1 MDFSDVDRPLPDSQD
16 DFQRPE
22 GTLEVEAIRGLQDVT
37 VDSVRRAATSELLG
51 VASPVRSN
59 LFGRIDEWGQEKIV
73 KPLQQIFAGL
83 KPPGWELVAEAF
95 EDGQTALKNRLDL
108 LDGVRG
114 YCQAY
119 MSRNVNGEWGTNNTR
134 MLPFDAPLGPSKGA
148 HVDASKGGIVMD
160 EAGLWTISL
169 MCTARWTSYTSSW
182 LDTDSV
188 RVTLRVH
195 RPDGSVYSQKMLQYL
210 AGKSAVSP
218 TVSVPVLVDE
228 PGFYVT
234 VEAYSSRWRW
244 WDGGTRYSALAVVKH
259 DNRVINPGADTV
271 PDESR

>member
-1 MDFSDVDRPLPDSQD
+1 MTAPDG
-16 DFQRPE
+16 FAPE
-22 GTLEVEAIRGLQDVT
+22 GAYTPASLPSMQSLTEEKIRAKLRKPVDDAMGKMAAGLRDGLVQGFADALRGVVRAPLFQDVA
-37 VDSVRRAATSELLG
+37 D
-51 VASPVRSN
+51 
-59 LFGRIDEWGQEKIV
+59 
-73 KPLQQIFAGL
+73 
-83 KPPGWELVAEAF
+83 AF
-95 EDGQTALKNRLDL
+95 DDGQAALVDRLDL

-134 MLPFDAPLGPSKGA
+134 QLPFDAPLGPSKGA
-148 HVDASKGGIVMD
+148 HVDAAKGGIVMD

-169 MCTARWTSYTSSW
+169 MCTARQTSYTASW

-195 RPDGSVYSQKMLQYL
+195 RPDGSVYSQKLLQFL
-210 AGKSAVSP
+210 AGKSAVTP
-218 TVSVPVLVDE
+218 TVSVPVTVDQ
-228 PGFYVT
+228 PGYYVT
-234 VEAYSSRWRW
+234 AEGYSSRWRW

-259 DNRVINPGADTV
+259 DDRVINPGADTV

>member
-1 MDFSDVDRPLPDSQD
+1 MTDDYAIPDGTMTPADLAARIRPHD
-16 DFQRPE
+16 
-22 GTLEVEAIRGLQDVT
+22 LESGRAWARGDLQGALEKLQAGVRDGLLAGIADALRGVVRAPLFQDVA
-37 VDSVRRAATSELLG
+37 D
-51 VASPVRSN
+51 
-59 LFGRIDEWGQEKIV
+59 
-73 KPLQQIFAGL
+73 
-83 KPPGWELVAEAF
+83 AF
-95 EDGQTALKNRLDL
+95 EDGQAALRDRLDL

-134 MLPFDAPLGPSKGA
+134 LLPFDVPLGPSKGA
-148 HVDASKGGIVMD
+148 HVDATRGGIVMD
-160 EAGLWTISL
+160 EVGLWTISL
-169 MCTARWTSYTSSW
+169 MCTARQTSYTSSW

-195 RPDGSVYSQKMLQYL
+195 RPDGSVYSQKLLQYL
-210 AGKSAVSP
+210 AGKSAVTP
-218 TVSVPVLVDE
+218 TVSVPVTVDQ
-228 PGFYVT
+228 PGYYVT

-259 DNRVINPGADTV
+259 DDRTINPGADTV

>member
-1 MDFSDVDRPLPDSQD
+1 MTAPDG
-16 DFQRPE
+16 FTPE
-22 GTLEVEAIRGLQDVT
+22 GAYTAASLPELQSLTEEKIRAKLRKPVDDAMGKMASGLRDGLVQGIADALRGVVRAPLFQDVA
-37 VDSVRRAATSELLG
+37 D
-51 VASPVRSN
+51 
-59 LFGRIDEWGQEKIV
+59 
-73 KPLQQIFAGL
+73 
-83 KPPGWELVAEAF
+83 AF
-95 EDGQTALKNRLDL
+95 DDGQAALVGRLDL

-134 MLPFDAPLGPSKGA
+134 LLPFDAPLGPSRGA
-148 HVDASKGGIVMD
+148 HVDATRGGIVMD

-169 MCTARWTSYTSSW
+169 MCTARQTSYTSSW

-195 RPDGSVYSQKMLQYL
+195 RPDGSVYSQKLLQYL
-210 AGKSAVSP
+210 AGKSAVTP
-218 TVSVPVLVDE
+218 TVSVPVTVDQ
-228 PGFYVT
+228 PGYYVT
-234 VEAYSSRWRW
+234 VEGYSSRWRW

-259 DNRVINPGADTV
+259 DDRVINPGADTV

>member
-1 MDFSDVDRPLPDSQD
+1 MTA
-16 DFQRPE
+16 PE
-22 GTLEVEAIRGLQDVT
+22 GFTPEGAYTPASLPSMQSLTEEKIRARLRKPVDDAMGKMASGLRDGLVQGFADAFRGVVRAPLFQDVA
-37 VDSVRRAATSELLG
+37 D
-51 VASPVRSN
+51 
-59 LFGRIDEWGQEKIV
+59 
-73 KPLQQIFAGL
+73 
-83 KPPGWELVAEAF
+83 AF
-95 EDGQTALKNRLDL
+95 EDGQAALRDRLDL

-134 MLPFDAPLGPSKGA
+134 QLPFDAPLGPSKGA
-148 HVDASKGGIVMD
+148 HVDAAKGGIVMD

-169 MCTARWTSYTSSW
+169 MCTARQTSYSSSW

-195 RPDGSVYSQKMLQYL
+195 RPDGSVYSQKLLQYL
-210 AGKSAVSP
+210 AGKAAVTP
-218 TVSVPVLVDE
+218 TVSVPVTVDQ
-228 PGFYVT
+228 PGFYIT
-234 VEAYSSRWRW
+234 VEGYSSRWRW

-259 DNRVINPGADTV
+259 DDRVINPGADTV

>member
-1 MDFSDVDRPLPDSQD
+1 MADDYVTPDGTMTPADLPARIHPHDLESGRAWARGDLQGALENLRSGVKDGFLAGIADALRGVVSAPL
-16 DFQRPE
+16 F
-22 GTLEVEAIRGLQDVT
+22 QDVA
-37 VDSVRRAATSELLG
+37 D
-51 VASPVRSN
+51 
-59 LFGRIDEWGQEKIV
+59 
-73 KPLQQIFAGL
+73 
-83 KPPGWELVAEAF
+83 AF
-95 EDGQTALKNRLDL
+95 EDGQASLVNRLDL

-114 YCQAY
+114 YAQAY

-148 HVDASKGGIVMD
+148 HVDAARGGIVMD

-169 MCTARWTSYTSSW
+169 MCTARWTAYTSSW

-195 RPDGSVYSQKMLQYL
+195 RPDGSVYSQKLLQYL
-210 AGKSAVSP
+210 AGKSAVTP
-218 TVSVPVLVDE
+218 TVSVPVTVDQ
-228 PGFYVT
+228 PGTYVT

-259 DNRVINPGADTV
+259 DDRVINPGTDTV

>member
-1 MDFSDVDRPLPDSQD
+1 MTDDYVTPDGTMTPADLAARIRPHD
-16 DFQRPE
+16 
-22 GTLEVEAIRGLQDVT
+22 LESGRAWARGDLQGAINKLQTGVKDGFLAGIADALRGVVRAPLFQDVA
-37 VDSVRRAATSELLG
+37 D
-51 VASPVRSN
+51 
-59 LFGRIDEWGQEKIV
+59 
-73 KPLQQIFAGL
+73 
-83 KPPGWELVAEAF
+83 AF
-95 EDGQTALKNRLDL
+95 DDGQAALRDRLDL

-134 MLPFDAPLGPSKGA
+134 QLPFDAPLGPSKGA
-148 HVDASKGGIVMD
+148 HVDAAKGGIVMD

-169 MCTARWTSYTSSW
+169 MCTARQTSYTSSW

-195 RPDGSVYSQKMLQYL
+195 RPDGSVYSQKLLQFL
-210 AGKSAVSP
+210 AGKSAVTP
-218 TVSVPVLVDE
+218 TVSVPVTVDQ
-228 PGFYVT
+228 PGYYVT
-234 VEAYSSRWRW
+234 AEGYSSRWRW

-259 DNRVINPGADTV
+259 DDRVINPGADTV

>member
-1 MDFSDVDRPLPDSQD
+1 MGVAPGGSNP
-16 DFQRPE
+16 RPE
-22 GTLEVEAIRGLQDVT
+22 GSLSPSGLQELASYDEAF
-37 VDSVRRAATSELLG
+37 VRRQALTGITAAAEEARNG
-51 VASPVRSN
+51 FVAGLRES
-59 LFGRIDEWGQEKIV
+59 IV
-73 KPLQQIFAGL
+73 KPLQQVFAGL
-83 KPPGWELVAEAF
+83 RPPGWELVAEAF

-134 MLPFDAPLGPSKGA
+134 QLPFDAPLGPSKGA

-160 EAGLWTISL
+160 ESGLWTISL
-169 MCTARWTSYTSSW
+169 MCTARQTSYTSSW

-195 RPDGSVYSQKMLQYL
+195 RPDGSVYSQKVLQYL

-218 TVSVPVLVDE
+218 TVSVPVVVDE
-228 PGFYVT
+228 PGYYVT

-259 DNRVINPGADTV
+259 DSRLVNPGQETV

>member
-1 MDFSDVDRPLPDSQD
+1 MTDDYVTPDGTMTPADLAARIRPHD
-16 DFQRPE
+16 
-22 GTLEVEAIRGLQDVT
+22 LESGRAWARGDLQGAINKLQTGVKDGFLAGIADALRGVVRAPLFQDVA
-37 VDSVRRAATSELLG
+37 D
-51 VASPVRSN
+51 
-59 LFGRIDEWGQEKIV
+59 
-73 KPLQQIFAGL
+73 
-83 KPPGWELVAEAF
+83 AF
-95 EDGQTALKNRLDL
+95 DDGQAALVDRLDL

-134 MLPFDAPLGPSKGA
+134 MLPFDVPLGPSRGA
-148 HVDASKGGIVMD
+148 HVDAAKGGIVMD

-169 MCTARWTSYTSSW
+169 MCTARQTSYTSSW

-195 RPDGSVYSQKMLQYL
+195 RPDGSVYSQKLLQYL
-210 AGKSAVSP
+210 AGKSAVTP
-218 TVSVPVLVDE
+218 TVSVPVTVDQ
-228 PGFYVT
+228 PGYYVT
-234 VEAYSSRWRW
+234 VEAWSSRWRW

-259 DNRVINPGADTV
+259 DDRVINPGADTV

>member
-1 MDFSDVDRPLPDSQD
+1 MTDDYAIPDGTMTPADLAARIRPHD
-16 DFQRPE
+16 
-22 GTLEVEAIRGLQDVT
+22 LESGRAWARGDLQGALENLRSGVKDGFLAGIADALRGVVRAPLFQDVA
-37 VDSVRRAATSELLG
+37 D
-51 VASPVRSN
+51 
-59 LFGRIDEWGQEKIV
+59 
-73 KPLQQIFAGL
+73 
-83 KPPGWELVAEAF
+83 AF
-95 EDGQTALKNRLDL
+95 EDGQAALVGRLDL

-134 MLPFDAPLGPSKGA
+134 QLPFDAPLGPAKGA
-148 HVDASKGGIVMD
+148 HVDAAKGGIVMD

-169 MCTARWTSYTSSW
+169 MCTARQTSYTSSW

-195 RPDGSVYSQKMLQYL
+195 RPDGSVYSQKLLQYL
-210 AGKSAVSP
+210 AGKSAVTP
-218 TVSVPVLVDE
+218 TVSVPVTVDQ
-228 PGFYVT
+228 PGTYVT

>member
-1 MDFSDVDRPLPDSQD
+1 MGVAPGGSNP
-16 DFQRPE
+16 RPE
-22 GTLEVEAIRGLQDVT
+22 GSLSPSGLQQLASYDEAF
-37 VDSVRRAATSELLG
+37 VRRQALAGVLG
-51 VASPVRSN
+51 SAEEARNGFVAGLRES
-59 LFGRIDEWGQEKIV
+59 IV

-83 KPPGWELVAEAF
+83 KPPGWEQVADAF

-114 YCQAY
+114 YAQAY

-134 MLPFDAPLGPSKGA
+134 ILPFDAPLGPSKGA

-195 RPDGSVYSQKMLQYL
+195 RPDGSVYSEKLLQYL

-218 TVSVPVLVDE
+218 TVSVPVVVDE

-234 VEAYSSRWRW
+234 VEGYSSRWRW

>member
-1 MDFSDVDRPLPDSQD
+1 MGVAPGGSNP
-16 DFQRPE
+16 RPE
-22 GTLEVEAIRGLQDVT
+22 GSLSPSGLQQLASYDEAF
-37 VDSVRRAATSELLG
+37 VRRQALAGLR
-51 VASPVRSN
+51 RSAEDAQSGF
-59 LFGRIDEWGQEKIV
+59 LDGLRDSIV
-73 KPLQQIFAGL
+73 KPLQQIFSGL

-95 EDGQTALKNRLDL
+95 EDGQVALKNRLDL

-114 YCQAY
+114 YAQAY

-134 MLPFDAPLGPSKGA
+134 QLPFDAPLGPSRGA
-148 HVDASKGGIVMD
+148 HVDATRGGIVMD
-160 EAGLWTISL
+160 EPGLWTISL
-169 MCTARWTSYTSSW
+169 LCTARQTSYTSSW

-195 RPDGSVYSQKMLQYL
+195 RPDGSVYSQKLLQYL
-210 AGKSAVSP
+210 AGKSAVTP

-234 VEAYSSRWRW
+234 VEAWSSRWRW

-259 DNRVINPGADTV
+259 DSRLVNPGQETV

>member
-1 MDFSDVDRPLPDSQD
+1 MIAPDG
-16 DFQRPE
+16 FTPE
-22 GTLEVEAIRGLQDVT
+22 GAYTPASLPSMQSLTEEKIRTRLRKPVDDAMGKMAAGLRDGLVQGIADALRGVVSAPLFQDVA
-37 VDSVRRAATSELLG
+37 D
-51 VASPVRSN
+51 
-59 LFGRIDEWGQEKIV
+59 
-73 KPLQQIFAGL
+73 
-83 KPPGWELVAEAF
+83 AF
-95 EDGQTALKNRLDL
+95 EDGQSALAGRLDL

-134 MLPFDAPLGPSKGA
+134 QLPFDAPLGPSRGA
-148 HVDASKGGIVMD
+148 HVDAAKGGIVMD
-160 EAGLWTISL
+160 EEGLWTISL
-169 MCTARWTSYTSSW
+169 LCTARQTSYTASW

-195 RPDGSVYSQKMLQYL
+195 RPDGSVYSQKLLQYL
-210 AGKSAVSP
+210 AGKSAVTP
-218 TVSVPVLVDE
+218 AVSVPVTVDQ
-228 PGFYVT
+228 PGYYVT

>member
-1 MDFSDVDRPLPDSQD
+1 MTDDYVTPDGTMTPADLAARIRPHD
-16 DFQRPE
+16 
-22 GTLEVEAIRGLQDVT
+22 LESGRAWARGDLQGALGKLQAGVRDGLLAGVADALRGVVRAPLFQDVA
-37 VDSVRRAATSELLG
+37 D
-51 VASPVRSN
+51 
-59 LFGRIDEWGQEKIV
+59 
-73 KPLQQIFAGL
+73 
-83 KPPGWELVAEAF
+83 AF
-95 EDGQTALKNRLDL
+95 EDGQAALRDRLDL

-148 HVDASKGGIVMD
+148 HVDAAKGGIVMD
-160 EAGLWTISL
+160 EEGLWTISL
-169 MCTARWTSYTSSW
+169 MCTARQTSYTSSW

-195 RPDGSVYSQKMLQYL
+195 RPDGSVYSQKLLQYL

-218 TVSVPVLVDE
+218 TVSVPVTVDQ
-228 PGFYVT
+228 PGYYVT
-234 VEAYSSRWRW
+234 VEAWSSRWRW

-259 DNRVINPGADTV
+259 DDRVINPGADTV

>member
-1 MDFSDVDRPLPDSQD
+1 MKTPEPKDYGVPASAMRPGDLGKLQNINGDS
-16 DFQRPE
+16 
-22 GTLEVEAIRGLQDVT
+22 I
-37 VDSVRRAATSELLG
+37 
-51 VASPVRSN
+51 N
-59 LFGRIDEWGQEKIV
+59 WGQLTGITAAAEEARNGFLQGLRSMV
-73 KPLQQIFAGL
+73 MKPLLDIFSGK
-83 KPPGWELVAEAF
+83 KPQGWEDVSAAF
-95 EDGQTALKNRLDL
+95 QDGQTALKNRLDL

-119 MSRNVNGEWGTNNTR
+119 MSRNVNGEWGVDNTR
-134 MLPFDAPLGPSKGA
+134 MLPFDAPLGTSRGA
-148 HVDASKGGIVMD
+148 HVDAAKGGIVID

-169 MCTARWTSYTSSW
+169 MCTARWTSYASSW
-182 LDTDSV
+182 TDTDSV

-271 PDESR
+271 PDER

>member
-1 MDFSDVDRPLPDSQD
+1 MTDDYVTPDGTMTPADLAARVRPHD
-16 DFQRPE
+16 
-22 GTLEVEAIRGLQDVT
+22 LESGRAWARGDLQGAMNKLQTGVKDGFLAGIA
-37 VDSVRRAATSELLG
+37 DALRGIVRAPMFG
-51 VASPVRSN
+51 PVK
-59 LFGRIDEWGQEKIV
+59 D
-73 KPLQQIFAGL
+73 
-83 KPPGWELVAEAF
+83 AF
-95 EDGQTALKNRLDL
+95 EDGQAALQDRLDL

-114 YCQAY
+114 YAQAF

-134 MLPFDAPLGPSKGA
+134 QLPFDAPLGPSKGA
-148 HVDASKGGIVMD
+148 HVDAARGGIVMD
-160 EAGLWTISL
+160 EEGLWTISL
-169 MCTARWTSYTSSW
+169 LCTARQTSYSSSW

-195 RPDGSVYSQKMLQYL
+195 RPDGAVYSEKRLQYL
-210 AGKSAVSP
+210 AGKSAVTP
-218 TVSVPVLVDE
+218 TVSVPVTVDQ
-228 PGFYVT
+228 PGYYVT

>member
-1 MDFSDVDRPLPDSQD
+1 MTDDYVTPDGTMTPADLSARIRPHDLESGRAWARGDLQGAINKLQAGVKDGFLAGIADALRGVVRAPL
-16 DFQRPE
+16 FQ
-22 GTLEVEAIRGLQDVT
+22 
-37 VDSVRRAATSELLG
+37 G
-51 VASPVRSN
+51 VA
-59 LFGRIDEWGQEKIV
+59 D
-73 KPLQQIFAGL
+73 
-83 KPPGWELVAEAF
+83 AF
-95 EDGQTALKNRLDL
+95 EDGQAALADRLDL

-114 YCQAY
+114 YAQAY

-134 MLPFDAPLGPSKGA
+134 QLPFDAPLGPSKGA
-148 HVDASKGGIVMD
+148 HVDAAKGGIVMD

-169 MCTARWTSYTSSW
+169 MCTARQTSYTSSW

-195 RPDGSVYSQKMLQYL
+195 RPDGSLYSQKLLQFL
-210 AGKSAVSP
+210 AGKSAVTP
-218 TVSVPVLVDE
+218 TVSVPVTVDQ
-228 PGFYVT
+228 PGYYVT
-234 VEAYSSRWRW
+234 VEGYSSRWRW

>member
-1 MDFSDVDRPLPDSQD
+1 MGVAPGGSNP
-16 DFQRPE
+16 RPE
-22 GTLEVEAIRGLQDVT
+22 GSLSPSGLQELASYDEAF
-37 VDSVRRAATSELLG
+37 VRRQALTGITAAAEEARNG
-51 VASPVRSN
+51 FVAGLRES
-59 LFGRIDEWGQEKIV
+59 IV
-73 KPLQQIFAGL
+73 KPLQQVFAGL
-83 KPPGWELVAEAF
+83 RPPGWELVAEAF

-134 MLPFDAPLGPSKGA
+134 QLPFDAPLGPSKGA

-160 EAGLWTISL
+160 ESGLWTISL

-195 RPDGSVYSQKMLQYL
+195 RPDGSVYSQKVLQYL

-218 TVSVPVLVDE
+218 TVSVPVVVDE

-234 VEAYSSRWRW
+234 VEGYSSRWRW

-259 DNRVINPGADTV
+259 DSRLVNPGQETV

>member
-1 MDFSDVDRPLPDSQD
+1 MTDDYATPDGTMTPADLAARIRPHD
-16 DFQRPE
+16 
-22 GTLEVEAIRGLQDVT
+22 LESGRAWARGDLQGAINKLQTGVKDGFLAGIADALRGVVRAPLFQDVA
-37 VDSVRRAATSELLG
+37 D
-51 VASPVRSN
+51 
-59 LFGRIDEWGQEKIV
+59 
-73 KPLQQIFAGL
+73 
-83 KPPGWELVAEAF
+83 AF
-95 EDGQTALKNRLDL
+95 DDGQAALRDRLDL

-148 HVDASKGGIVMD
+148 HVDATRGGIVMD
-160 EAGLWTISL
+160 EAGLWTINL
-169 MCTARWTSYTSSW
+169 LCTARQTSYTSSW

-195 RPDGSVYSQKMLQYL
+195 RPDGSVYSQKLLQYL
-210 AGKSAVSP
+210 AGKSAVTP
-218 TVSVPVLVDE
+218 TVSVPVTVDQ
-228 PGFYVT
+228 PGYYVT

>member
-1 MDFSDVDRPLPDSQD
+1 MTDDYVTPDGTMTPEDLAARIRPHD
-16 DFQRPE
+16 
-22 GTLEVEAIRGLQDVT
+22 LESGRAWARGDLQGAINKLQTGVKDGFLAGIADALRGVVRAPLFQDVA
-37 VDSVRRAATSELLG
+37 D
-51 VASPVRSN
+51 
-59 LFGRIDEWGQEKIV
+59 
-73 KPLQQIFAGL
+73 
-83 KPPGWELVAEAF
+83 AF
-95 EDGQTALKNRLDL
+95 DDGQAALRDRLDL

-134 MLPFDAPLGPSKGA
+134 QLPFDAPLGPSRGA
-148 HVDASKGGIVMD
+148 HVDAAKGGIVMD

-169 MCTARWTSYTSSW
+169 MCTARQTSYTSSW

-195 RPDGSVYSQKMLQYL
+195 RPDGSVYSQKLLQYL
-210 AGKSAVSP
+210 AGKSAVTP
-218 TVSVPVLVDE
+218 TVSVPVTVDQ
-228 PGFYVT
+228 PGYYVT
-234 VEAYSSRWRW
+234 VEGYSSRWRW

-259 DNRVINPGADTV
+259 DDRTINPGADTV

>member
-1 MDFSDVDRPLPDSQD
+1 MTAPDGCT
-16 DFQRPE
+16 PE
-22 GTLEVEAIRGLQDVT
+22 GAYTAASLPSMQSLTEEQIRARLRKPVDDAMGKMAAGLRDGLVQGFADALRGVVRAPLFQDVA
-37 VDSVRRAATSELLG
+37 D
-51 VASPVRSN
+51 
-59 LFGRIDEWGQEKIV
+59 
-73 KPLQQIFAGL
+73 
-83 KPPGWELVAEAF
+83 AF
-95 EDGQTALKNRLDL
+95 EDGQAALTGRLDL

-134 MLPFDAPLGPSKGA
+134 LLPFDAPLGPSRGA
-148 HVDASKGGIVMD
+148 HVDATRGGIVMD

-169 MCTARWTSYTSSW
+169 MCTARQTSYTSSW

-195 RPDGSVYSQKMLQYL
+195 RPDGSVYSQKLLQYL
-210 AGKSAVSP
+210 AGKSAVTP
-218 TVSVPVLVDE
+218 TVSVPVTVDQ
-228 PGFYVT
+228 PGTYVT

>member
-1 MDFSDVDRPLPDSQD
+1 MTA
-16 DFQRPE
+16 PE
-22 GTLEVEAIRGLQDVT
+22 GFTPEGAYTPASLPSMQSLTEEKIRARLRKPVDDAMGKMAAGLRDGLVQGFADALRGVVRAPLFQDVA
-37 VDSVRRAATSELLG
+37 D
-51 VASPVRSN
+51 
-59 LFGRIDEWGQEKIV
+59 
-73 KPLQQIFAGL
+73 
-83 KPPGWELVAEAF
+83 AF
-95 EDGQTALKNRLDL
+95 EDGQAALVGRLDL

-134 MLPFDAPLGPSKGA
+134 LLPFDVPLGPSKGA
-148 HVDASKGGIVMD
+148 HVDAAKGGIVMD

-169 MCTARWTSYTSSW
+169 MCTARQTSYTSSW

-195 RPDGSVYSQKMLQYL
+195 RPDGSLYSQKLLQYL
-210 AGKSAVSP
+210 AGKSAVTP
-218 TVSVPVLVDE
+218 TVSVPVTVDQ
-228 PGFYVT
+228 PGYYVT

-259 DNRVINPGADTV
+259 DDRVINPGADTV